1 MFCAYAAL
9 IAVVV
14 VVVIALLLAFTRST
28 NRDLERFHQQEVLAG
43 DMQELFSTFD
53 ALDTLASQVA
63 SNTELLNFFIP
74 LQDSD
79 APDNYFRSNLMD
91 SIRASSLLA
100 TINSTDRR
108 ALRISV
114 FNTHGD
120 YISAGTLYET
130 DAAIKSALADA
141 QTLAALEERFA
152 DGEGAIV
159 SGLHADRW
167 SDNDS
172 VRLFSLIRPLST
184 SYSAKRYGFI
194 SVQQSA
200 DALYSLSLW
209 TRGDGAS
216 YVLLNDAGE
225 DVSPPGGVALPEAV
239 LSALPGRGETA
250 EYTLDVDGGGM
261 IAFAE
266 RDSFSGWTLVR
277 LLPASLL
284 DAPYRQVYLQIVLVG
299 SLLLAI
305 LLVVVYLLAD
315 RISRPLR
322 EFSAGIERINLNNL
336 ASDIPLLSSSYTEEL
351 QALDRTF
358 RAMLLKLN
366 QSIGFEMKA
375 YMAAL
380 QSQMNPHFLYN
391 MLSAIAESADE
402 DDSPRT
408 VRMCEKLS
416 SMLRYMADYTS
427 EQVSLEEDIANMRD
441 YLDLMKVRYEE
452 HFSYEIEACEDLRD
466 LRVPRMTLQPLV
478 ENCFQ
483 HGFKNKRP
491 PWRIGVRFACEN
503 GAWSI
508 EVRDNGCGV
517 SAGEIEGIYQKIDGY
532 QRDLAA
538 TYSELRLGGMGLVNT
553 ILRLRLAR
561 REPIRFDIRSSQ
573 EGGTT
578 VVIGGS
584 L

>member
-250 EYTLDVDGGGM
+250 EYALDVDGGM

-416 SMLRYMADYTS
+416 SMLRYMADYSS
-427 EQVSLEEDIANMRD
+427 EQVSLREDIANMRN

-452 HFSYEIEACEDLRD
+452 LFDYDILACEGLDG

-483 HGFKNKRP
+483 HGFRNKRP
-491 PWRIGVRFACEN
+491 PWHIEVRFACE
-503 GAWSI
+503 GGKWRI

-517 SAGEIEGIYQKIDGY
+517 SDEEIQKIHEKIDGY

-538 TYSELRLGGMGLVNT
+538 KYSELRLGGMGLVNT
-553 ILRLRLAR
+553 VLRLRLAC
-561 REPIRFDIRSSQ
+561 REPIWFDIRPSE
-573 EGGTT
+573 EGGTL

>member
-1 MFCAYAAL
+1 M
-9 IAVVV
+9 VVV
-14 VVVIALLLAFTRST
+14 AVIALLLFFTRST

-43 DMQELFSTFD
+43 DMQELSSAFD
-53 ALDTLASQVA
+53 ALDTLSTQVA

-74 LQDSD
+74 LLDDGSQ
-79 APDNYFRSNLMD
+79 DNYFHTHLMD
-91 SIRASSLLA
+91 SIRASSLLT

-114 FNTHGD
+114 FNAQGD

-130 DAAIKSALADA
+130 EEDIERTLADA
-141 QTLAALEERFA
+141 DSFAALERRFA
-152 DGEGAIV
+152 DGERVIV
-159 SGLHADRW
+159 SGLHDDPW
-167 SDNDS
+167 SDNRS
-172 VRLFSLIRPLST
+172 VRLLSLIRPLST
-184 SYSAKRYGFI
+184 AYSARNYGFI

-209 TRGDGAS
+209 ERGDGAS
-216 YVLLNDAGE
+216 YVLLNAEGE
-225 DVSPPGGVALPEAV
+225 DVSPAGGVTLPDSILSNLPAPGEA
-239 LSALPGRGETA
+239 A
-250 EYTLDVDGGGM
+250 EYALDLDGGTTV
-261 IAFAE
+261 FAL
-266 RDSFSGWTLVR
+266 RDAFSGWTLVR
-277 LLPASLL
+277 MLPTGLL
-284 DAPYRQVYLQIVLVG
+284 DAPYRQVYLQIVLV
-299 SLLLAI
+299 SVLLLAI
-305 LLVVVYLLAD
+305 LLIVVYLLAD

-322 EFSAGIERINLNNL
+322 EFSAGIERISLDNL

-351 QALDRTF
+351 QALDRAF

-402 DDSPRT
+402 DGSPRT

-427 EQVSLEEDIANMRD
+427 EQVSLQEDIANMRD

-452 HFSYEIEACEDLRD
+452 HFSYVIETCDALRGQH
-466 LRVPRMTLQPLV
+466 VPRMTLQPLV

-491 PWRIGVRFACEN
+491 PWRIHVRFACEN
-503 GAWSI
+503 GLWSI
-508 EVRDNGCGV
+508 EVRDNGCGI
-517 SAGEIEGIYQKIDGY
+517 SAGEIENIHRKIDGY
-532 QRDLAA
+532 QKNLAA

-561 REPIRFDIRSSQ
+561 REAIQFDIRSS
-573 EGGTT
+573 EDGGTT

>member
-1 MFCAYAAL
+1 M
-9 IAVVV
+9 
-14 VVVIALLLAFTRST
+14 IALLLFFTRST

-43 DMQELFSTFD
+43 DMQELSSAFD
-53 ALDTLASQVA
+53 ALDTLSTQVA

-74 LQDSD
+74 LLDDGSQ
-79 APDNYFRSNLMD
+79 DNYFHTHLMD
-91 SIRASSLLA
+91 SIRASSLLT

-114 FNTHGD
+114 FNAQGD

-130 DAAIKSALADA
+130 EEDIERTLADA
-141 QTLAALEERFA
+141 DSFATLERRFA
-152 DGEGAIV
+152 DGERVIV
-159 SGLHADRW
+159 SGLHDDPW
-167 SDNDS
+167 SDNRS

-184 SYSAKRYGFI
+184 AYSARNYGFI

-209 TRGDGAS
+209 ERGDGAS
-216 YVLLNDAGE
+216 YVLLNAEGE
-225 DVSPPGGVALPEAV
+225 DVSPAGGVALPDSV
-239 LSALPGRGETA
+239 LSHLPAPGETA
-250 EYTLDVDGGGM
+250 EYALDLDGGTTV
-261 IAFAE
+261 FAL
-266 RDSFSGWTLVR
+266 RDAFSGWTLVR
-277 LLPASLL
+277 LLPTGLL
-284 DAPYRQVYLQIVLVG
+284 DAPYRQVYWQIILVG
-299 SLLLAI
+299 ALLLAI

-322 EFSAGIERINLNNL
+322 EFSAGIERISLDNL

-351 QALDRTF
+351 QALDRAF

-402 DDSPRT
+402 DGSPRT

-427 EQVSLEEDIANMRD
+427 EQVSLQEDIANMRD

-452 HFSYEIEACEDLRD
+452 HFSYVIETCDALRGQH
-466 LRVPRMTLQPLV
+466 VPRMTLQPLV

-491 PWRIGVRFACEN
+491 PWCIHVRFACEN
-503 GAWSI
+503 GLWSI
-508 EVRDNGCGV
+508 EVRDNGCGI
-517 SAGEIEGIYQKIDGY
+517 SAVEIENIHRKIDGY
-532 QRDLAA
+532 QKNLAA

-561 REPIRFDIRSSQ
+561 REAIQFDIRSS
-573 EGGTT
+573 EDGGTT

>member
-1 MFCAYAAL
+1 M
-9 IAVVV
+9 
-14 VVVIALLLAFTRST
+14 IALLLFFTRST

-43 DMQELFSTFD
+43 DMQELSSAFD
-53 ALDTLASQVA
+53 ALDTLSTQVA

-74 LQDSD
+74 LLDDGSQ
-79 APDNYFRSNLMD
+79 DNYFHTHLMD
-91 SIRASSLLA
+91 SIRASSLLT

-114 FNTHGD
+114 FNAQGD

-130 DAAIKSALADA
+130 EEDIDRTLADA
-141 QTLAALEERFA
+141 DSFAALERRFA
-152 DGEGAIV
+152 DGERVIV
-159 SGLHADRW
+159 SGLHDDLW
-167 SDNDS
+167 SDNRS

-184 SYSAKRYGFI
+184 AYSARNYGFI

-209 TRGDGAS
+209 ERGDGAS
-216 YVLLNDAGE
+216 YVLLNAEGE
-225 DVSPPGGVALPEAV
+225 DVSPAGGVALPDSI
-239 LSALPGRGETA
+239 LSHLPAPGETA
-250 EYTLDVDGGGM
+250 EYALDLDGGTTV
-261 IAFAE
+261 FAL
-266 RDSFSGWTLVR
+266 RDAFSGWTLVR
-277 LLPASLL
+277 LLPTSLL
-284 DAPYRQVYLQIVLVG
+284 DAPYRQVYLQIVLV
-299 SLLLAI
+299 SVLLLAI
-305 LLVVVYLLAD
+305 LLIVVYLLAD

-322 EFSAGIERINLNNL
+322 EFSAGIERISLDNL

-351 QALDRTF
+351 QALDRAF

-402 DDSPRT
+402 DGSPRT

-427 EQVSLEEDIANMRD
+427 EQVSLQEDIANMRD

-452 HFSYEIEACEDLRD
+452 HFSYVIETCDALRGQH
-466 LRVPRMTLQPLV
+466 VPRMTLQPLV

-491 PWRIGVRFACEN
+491 PWRIHVRFACEN
-503 GAWSI
+503 GLWSI
-508 EVRDNGCGV
+508 EVRDNGCGI
-517 SAGEIEGIYQKIDGY
+517 SAGEIENIHRKIDGY
-532 QRDLAA
+532 QKNLAA

-561 REPIRFDIRSSQ
+561 REAIQFDIRSS
-573 EGGTT
+573 EDGGTT

>member
-1 MFCAYAAL
+1 M
-9 IAVVV
+9 VVV
-14 VVVIALLLAFTRST
+14 AVIALLLFFTRST

-43 DMQELFSTFD
+43 DMQELSSAFD
-53 ALDTLASQVA
+53 ALDTLSTQVA

-74 LQDSD
+74 LLDDGSQ
-79 APDNYFRSNLMD
+79 DNYFHTHLMD
-91 SIRASSLLA
+91 SIRASSLLT

-114 FNTHGD
+114 FNAQGD

-130 DAAIKSALADA
+130 EEDIERTLADA
-141 QTLAALEERFA
+141 DSFAALERRFA
-152 DGEGAIV
+152 DGERVIV
-159 SGLHADRW
+159 SGLHDDPW
-167 SDNDS
+167 SDNRS
-172 VRLFSLIRPLST
+172 VRLLSLIRPLST
-184 SYSAKRYGFI
+184 AYSARNYGFI

-209 TRGDGAS
+209 ERGDGAS
-216 YVLLNDAGE
+216 YVLLNAEGE
-225 DVSPPGGVALPEAV
+225 DVSPAGGVALPDSI
-239 LSALPGRGETA
+239 LSHLPAPGETA
-250 EYTLDVDGGGM
+250 EYALDLDGGTTV
-261 IAFAE
+261 FAL
-266 RDSFSGWTLVR
+266 RDAFSGWTLVR
-277 LLPASLL
+277 MLPTGLL
-284 DAPYRQVYLQIVLVG
+284 DAPYRQVYLQIVLV
-299 SLLLAI
+299 SVLLLAI
-305 LLVVVYLLAD
+305 LLIVVYLLAD
-315 RISRPLR
+315 KISRPLR
-322 EFSAGIERINLNNL
+322 EFSAGIERISLDNL

-351 QALDRTF
+351 QALDRAF

-402 DDSPRT
+402 DGSPRT

-427 EQVSLEEDIANMRD
+427 EQVSLQEDIANMRD

-452 HFSYEIEACEDLRD
+452 HFSYVIETCDALRGQH
-466 LRVPRMTLQPLV
+466 VPRMTLQPLV

-491 PWRIGVRFACEN
+491 PWCIHVRFACEN
-503 GAWSI
+503 GLWSI
-508 EVRDNGCGV
+508 EVRDNGCGI
-517 SAGEIEGIYQKIDGY
+517 SAGEIENIHRKIDGY
-532 QRDLAA
+532 QKNLAA

-561 REPIRFDIRSSQ
+561 REAIQFDIRSS
-573 EGGTT
+573 EDGGTT

>member
-1 MFCAYAAL
+1 M
-9 IAVVV
+9 VVV
-14 VVVIALLLAFTRST
+14 AVIALLLFFTRST

-43 DMQELFSTFD
+43 DMQELSSAFD
-53 ALDTLASQVA
+53 ALDTLSTQVA

-74 LQDSD
+74 LLDDGSQ
-79 APDNYFRSNLMD
+79 DNYFHTHLMD
-91 SIRASSLLA
+91 SIRASSLLT

-114 FNTHGD
+114 FNAQGD

-130 DAAIKSALADA
+130 EEDIERTLADA
-141 QTLAALEERFA
+141 DSFATLERRFA
-152 DGEGAIV
+152 DGERVIV
-159 SGLHADRW
+159 SGLHDDPW
-167 SDNDS
+167 SDNRS
-172 VRLFSLIRPLST
+172 VRLLSLIRPLST
-184 SYSAKRYGFI
+184 AYSARNYGFI

-209 TRGDGAS
+209 ERGDGAS
-216 YVLLNDAGE
+216 YVLLNAEGE
-225 DVSPPGGVALPEAV
+225 DVSPAGGVALPDSI
-239 LSALPGRGETA
+239 LSHLPAPGETA
-250 EYTLDVDGGGM
+250 EYALDLDGGTTV
-261 IAFAE
+261 FAL
-266 RDSFSGWTLVR
+266 RDAFSGWTLVR
-277 LLPASLL
+277 MLPTGLL
-284 DAPYRQVYLQIVLVG
+284 DAPYRQVYLQIVLV
-299 SLLLAI
+299 SVLLLAI
-305 LLVVVYLLAD
+305 LLIVVYLLAD

-322 EFSAGIERINLNNL
+322 EFSAGIERISLDNLV
-336 ASDIPLLSSSYTEEL
+336 SDIPLLSSSYTEEL
-351 QALDRTF
+351 QALDRAF

-402 DDSPRT
+402 DGSPRT

-427 EQVSLEEDIANMRD
+427 EQVSLQEDIANMRD

-452 HFSYEIEACEDLRD
+452 HFSYVIETCEALRD
-466 LRVPRMTLQPLV
+466 QHVPRMTLQPLV

-491 PWRIGVRFACEN
+491 PWCIHVRFACEN
-503 GAWSI
+503 GLWSI
-508 EVRDNGCGV
+508 EVRDNGCGI
-517 SAGEIEGIYQKIDGY
+517 SAGEIENIHRKIDGY
-532 QRDLAA
+532 QKNLAA

-561 REPIRFDIRSSQ
+561 REAIQFDIRSS
-573 EGGTT
+573 EDGGTT

>member
-1 MFCAYAAL
+1 M
-9 IAVVV
+9 VVV
-14 VVVIALLLAFTRST
+14 AVITLLLFFTRST

-43 DMQELFSTFD
+43 DMQELSSAFD
-53 ALDTLASQVA
+53 ALDTLSTQVA

-74 LQDSD
+74 LLDDGSQ
-79 APDNYFRSNLMD
+79 DNYFHTHLMD
-91 SIRASSLLA
+91 SIRASSLLT

-114 FNTHGD
+114 FNAQGD

-130 DAAIKSALADA
+130 EEDIERTLADA
-141 QTLAALEERFA
+141 DSFATLERRFA
-152 DGEGAIV
+152 DGERVIV
-159 SGLHADRW
+159 SGLHDDPW
-167 SDNDS
+167 SDNRS

-184 SYSAKRYGFI
+184 AYSARNYGFI

-209 TRGDGAS
+209 ERGDGAS
-216 YVLLNDAGE
+216 YVLLNAEGE
-225 DVSPPGGVALPEAV
+225 DVSPAGGVALPDSI
-239 LSALPGRGETA
+239 LSHLPAPGETA
-250 EYTLDVDGGGM
+250 EYALDLDGGTTV
-261 IAFAE
+261 FAL
-266 RDSFSGWTLVR
+266 RDAFSGWTLVR
-277 LLPASLL
+277 MLPTGLL
-284 DAPYRQVYLQIVLVG
+284 DAPYRQVYLQIVLV
-299 SLLLAI
+299 SVLLLAI
-305 LLVVVYLLAD
+305 LLIVVYLLAD

-322 EFSAGIERINLNNL
+322 EFSAGIERISLDNL

-351 QALDRTF
+351 QALDRAF

-402 DDSPRT
+402 DGSPRT

-427 EQVSLEEDIANMRD
+427 EQVSLQEDIANMRD

-452 HFSYEIEACEDLRD
+452 HFSYVIETCEALRD
-466 LRVPRMTLQPLV
+466 QHVPRMTLQPLV

-491 PWRIGVRFACEN
+491 PWCIHVRFACEN
-503 GAWSI
+503 GLWSI
-508 EVRDNGCGV
+508 EVRDNGCGI
-517 SAGEIEGIYQKIDGY
+517 SAGEIENIHRKIDGY
-532 QRDLAA
+532 QKNLAA

-561 REPIRFDIRSSQ
+561 REAIQFDIRSS
-573 EGGTT
+573 EDGGTT

>member
-1 MFCAYAAL
+1 M
-9 IAVVV
+9 VVV
-14 VVVIALLLAFTRST
+14 AVIALLLFFTRST

-43 DMQELFSTFD
+43 DMQELSSAFD
-53 ALDTLASQVA
+53 ALDTLSTQVA

-74 LQDSD
+74 LLDDGSQ
-79 APDNYFRSNLMD
+79 DNYFHTHLMD
-91 SIRASSLLA
+91 SIRASSLLT

-114 FNTHGD
+114 FNAQGD

-130 DAAIKSALADA
+130 EEDIERTLADA
-141 QTLAALEERFA
+141 DSFAALERRFA
-152 DGEGAIV
+152 DGEHVIV
-159 SGLHADRW
+159 SGLHDDPW
-167 SDNDS
+167 SDNRS

-184 SYSAKRYGFI
+184 AYSARNYGFI

-200 DALYSLSLW
+200 ETLYSLSLW
-209 TRGDGAS
+209 ERGDGAS
-216 YVLLNDAGE
+216 YVLLNAEGE
-225 DVSPPGGVALPEAV
+225 DVSPAGGVALPDSI
-239 LSALPGRGETA
+239 LSHLPAPGETA
-250 EYTLDVDGGGM
+250 EYALDLDGGTTV
-261 IAFAE
+261 FAL
-266 RDSFSGWTLVR
+266 RDAFSGWTLVR
-277 LLPASLL
+277 LLPTSLL
-284 DAPYRQVYLQIVLVG
+284 DAPYRQVYLQIVLV
-299 SLLLAI
+299 SVLLLAI

-322 EFSAGIERINLNNL
+322 EFSAGIERISLDNLV
-336 ASDIPLLSSSYTEEL
+336 SDIPLLSSSYTEEL
-351 QALDRTF
+351 QALDRAF

-402 DDSPRT
+402 DGSPRT

-416 SMLRYMADYTS
+416 SMLRYMADYTR
-427 EQVSLEEDIANMRD
+427 EQVSLQEDIANMRD

-452 HFSYEIEACEDLRD
+452 HFSYVIETCEALRGQH
-466 LRVPRMTLQPLV
+466 VPRMTLQPLV

-491 PWRIGVRFACEN
+491 PWRIHVRFACEN
-503 GAWSI
+503 GLWSI
-508 EVRDNGCGV
+508 EVRDNGCGI
-517 SAGEIEGIYQKIDGY
+517 SAGEIENIHRKIDGY
-532 QRDLAA
+532 QKNLAA

-561 REPIRFDIRSSQ
+561 REAIQFDIRSS
-573 EGGTT
+573 EDGGTT

>member
-1 MFCAYAAL
+1 M
-9 IAVVV
+9 VVV
-14 VVVIALLLAFTRST
+14 VAVIALLLFFTRST

-43 DMQELFSTFD
+43 DMQELSSAFD
-53 ALDTLASQVA
+53 ALDTLSTQVA

-74 LQDSD
+74 LLDDGSQ
-79 APDNYFRSNLMD
+79 DNYFHTHLMD
-91 SIRASSLLA
+91 SIRASSLLT

-114 FNTHGD
+114 FNTQGD

-130 DAAIKSALADA
+130 EEDIERTLADA
-141 QTLAALEERFA
+141 DSFAALERRFA
-152 DGEGAIV
+152 DGERVIV
-159 SGLHADRW
+159 SGLHDDPW
-167 SDNDS
+167 SDNRS

-184 SYSAKRYGFI
+184 AYSARNYGFI

-200 DALYSLSLW
+200 ETLYSLSLW
-209 TRGDGAS
+209 ERGDGAS
-216 YVLLNDAGE
+216 YVLLNAEGE
-225 DVSPPGGVALPEAV
+225 DVSPAGGVALPDSV
-239 LSALPGRGETA
+239 LSHLPAPGETA
-250 EYTLDVDGGGM
+250 EYALDLDGGTTV
-261 IAFAE
+261 FAL
-266 RDSFSGWTLVR
+266 RDAFSGWTLVR
-277 LLPASLL
+277 LLPTGLL
-284 DAPYRQVYLQIVLVG
+284 DAPYRQVYWQIILVG
-299 SLLLAI
+299 ALLLAI

-322 EFSAGIERINLNNL
+322 EFSAGIERISLDNL

-351 QALDRTF
+351 QALDRAF

-402 DDSPRT
+402 DGSPRT

-427 EQVSLEEDIANMRD
+427 EQVSLQEDIANMRD

-452 HFSYEIEACEDLRD
+452 HFSYVIETCDALRGQH
-466 LRVPRMTLQPLV
+466 VPRMTLQPLV

-491 PWRIGVRFACEN
+491 PWCIHVRFACEN
-503 GAWSI
+503 GLWSI
-508 EVRDNGCGV
+508 EVRDNGCGI
-517 SAGEIEGIYQKIDGY
+517 SAGEIENIHRKIDGY
-532 QRDLAA
+532 QKNLAA

-561 REPIRFDIRSSQ
+561 REAIQFDIRSS
-573 EGGTT
+573 EDGGTT

>member
-1 MFCAYAAL
+1 M
-9 IAVVV
+9 
-14 VVVIALLLAFTRST
+14 IALLLFFTRST

-43 DMQELFSTFD
+43 DMQELSSAFD
-53 ALDTLASQVA
+53 ALDTLSTQVA

-74 LQDSD
+74 LLDDGSQ
-79 APDNYFRSNLMD
+79 DNYFHTHLMD
-91 SIRASSLLA
+91 SIRASSLLT

-114 FNTHGD
+114 FNAQGD

-130 DAAIKSALADA
+130 EEDIERTLADA
-141 QTLAALEERFA
+141 DSFAALERRFA
-152 DGEGAIV
+152 DGERVIV
-159 SGLHADRW
+159 SGLHDDPW
-167 SDNDS
+167 SDNRS
-172 VRLFSLIRPLST
+172 VRLLSLIRPLST
-184 SYSAKRYGFI
+184 AYSARNYGFI

-209 TRGDGAS
+209 ERGDGAS
-216 YVLLNDAGE
+216 YVLLNAEGE
-225 DVSPPGGVALPEAV
+225 DVSPAGGVALPDSILSNLPAPGEA
-239 LSALPGRGETA
+239 A
-250 EYTLDVDGGGM
+250 EYALDLDGGTTV
-261 IAFAE
+261 FAL
-266 RDSFSGWTLVR
+266 RDAFSGWTLVR
-277 LLPASLL
+277 MLPTGLL
-284 DAPYRQVYLQIVLVG
+284 DAPYRQVYLQIVLV
-299 SLLLAI
+299 SVLLLAI
-305 LLVVVYLLAD
+305 LLIVVYLLAD
-315 RISRPLR
+315 KISRPLR
-322 EFSAGIERINLNNL
+322 EFSAGIERISLDNL

-351 QALDRTF
+351 QALDRAF

-402 DDSPRT
+402 DGSPRT

-427 EQVSLEEDIANMRD
+427 EQVSLQEDIANMRD

-452 HFSYEIEACEDLRD
+452 HFRYVIETCDALRGQH
-466 LRVPRMTLQPLV
+466 VPRMTLQPLV

-491 PWRIGVRFACEN
+491 PWRIHVRFACEN
-503 GAWSI
+503 GLWSI
-508 EVRDNGCGV
+508 EVRDNGCGI
-517 SAGEIEGIYQKIDGY
+517 SAGEIENIHRKIDGY
-532 QRDLAA
+532 QKNLAA

-561 REPIRFDIRSSQ
+561 REAIQFDIRSS
-573 EGGTT
+573 EDGGTT

>member
-1 MFCAYAAL
+1 MVVV
-9 IAVVV
+9 AVV
-14 VVVIALLLAFTRST
+14 ALLLIFTRSA

-43 DMQELFSTFD
+43 DMQELSSAFD
-53 ALDTLASQVA
+53 ALDTLSTQVA

-74 LQDSD
+74 LLDDGSQ
-79 APDNYFRSNLMD
+79 DNYFHTHLMD
-91 SIRASSLLA
+91 SIRASSLLT

-114 FNTHGD
+114 FNAQGD

-130 DAAIKSALADA
+130 EEDIERTLADA
-141 QTLAALEERFA
+141 DSFAALERRFA
-152 DGEGAIV
+152 DGERVIV
-159 SGLHADRW
+159 SGLHDDPW
-167 SDNDS
+167 SDNRS
-172 VRLFSLIRPLST
+172 VRLLSLIRPLST
-184 SYSAKRYGFI
+184 AYSARNYGFI

-209 TRGDGAS
+209 ERGDGAS
-216 YVLLNDAGE
+216 YVLLNAEGE
-225 DVSPPGGVALPEAV
+225 DVSPAGGVALPDSILSNLPAPGEA
-239 LSALPGRGETA
+239 A
-250 EYTLDVDGGGM
+250 EYALDLDGGTTV
-261 IAFAE
+261 FAL
-266 RDSFSGWTLVR
+266 RDAFSGWTLVR
-277 LLPASLL
+277 MLPTGLL
-284 DAPYRQVYLQIVLVG
+284 DAPYRQVYLQIVLV
-299 SLLLAI
+299 SVLLLAI
-305 LLVVVYLLAD
+305 LLIVVYLLAD

-322 EFSAGIERINLNNL
+322 EFSAGIERISLDNL

-351 QALDRTF
+351 QALDRAF

-402 DDSPRT
+402 DGSPRT

-427 EQVSLEEDIANMRD
+427 EQVSLQEDIANMRD

-452 HFSYEIEACEDLRD
+452 HFSYVIETCDALRGQH
-466 LRVPRMTLQPLV
+466 VPRMTLQPLV

-491 PWRIGVRFACEN
+491 PWRIHVRFACEN
-503 GAWSI
+503 GLWSI
-508 EVRDNGCGV
+508 EVRDNGCGI
-517 SAGEIEGIYQKIDGY
+517 SAGEIENIHRKIDGY
-532 QRDLAA
+532 QKNLAA

-561 REPIRFDIRSSQ
+561 REAIQFDIRSS
-573 EGGTT
+573 EDGGTT

>member
-1 MFCAYAAL
+1 M
-9 IAVVV
+9 VVV
-14 VVVIALLLAFTRST
+14 AVIALLLFFTRST

-43 DMQELFSTFD
+43 DMQELSSAFD
-53 ALDTLASQVA
+53 ALDTLSTQVA

-74 LQDSD
+74 LLDDGSQ
-79 APDNYFRSNLMD
+79 DNYFHTHLMD
-91 SIRASSLLA
+91 SIRASSLLT

-114 FNTHGD
+114 FNAQGD

-130 DAAIKSALADA
+130 EEDIDRTLADA
-141 QTLAALEERFA
+141 DSFAALERRFA
-152 DGEGAIV
+152 DGERVIV
-159 SGLHADRW
+159 SGLHDDPW
-167 SDNDS
+167 SDNRS

-184 SYSAKRYGFI
+184 AYSARNYGFI

-209 TRGDGAS
+209 ERGDGAS
-216 YVLLNDAGE
+216 YVLLNAEGE
-225 DVSPPGGVALPEAV
+225 DVSPAGGVALPDSI
-239 LSALPGRGETA
+239 LSHLPAPGETA
-250 EYTLDVDGGGM
+250 EYALDLDGGTTV
-261 IAFAE
+261 FAL
-266 RDSFSGWTLVR
+266 RDAFSGWTLVR
-277 LLPASLL
+277 LLPTGLL
-284 DAPYRQVYLQIVLVG
+284 DAPYRQVYLQIVLV
-299 SLLLAI
+299 SVLLLAI

-322 EFSAGIERINLNNL
+322 EFSAGIERISLDNLV
-336 ASDIPLLSSSYTEEL
+336 SDIPLLSSSYTEEL
-351 QALDRTF
+351 QALDRAF

-402 DDSPRT
+402 DGSPRT

-427 EQVSLEEDIANMRD
+427 EQVSLQEDIANMRD

-452 HFSYEIEACEDLRD
+452 HFSYVIETCDALRGQH
-466 LRVPRMTLQPLV
+466 VPRMTLQPLV

-491 PWRIGVRFACEN
+491 PWRIHVRFACEN
-503 GAWSI
+503 GLWSI
-508 EVRDNGCGV
+508 EVRDNGCGI
-517 SAGEIEGIYQKIDGY
+517 SAGEIENIHRKIDGY
-532 QRDLAA
+532 QKNLAA

-561 REPIRFDIRSSQ
+561 REAIQFDIRSS
-573 EGGTT
+573 EDGGTT

>member
-1 MFCAYAAL
+1 MVVV
-9 IAVVV
+9 AVV
-14 VVVIALLLAFTRST
+14 ALLLIFTRSA
-28 NRDLERFHQQEVLAG
+28 NRDLERFHQQEVLAS
-43 DMQELFSTFD
+43 DMQELLSVFD
-53 ALDTLASQVA
+53 GMDTLASQVA

-74 LQDSD
+74 LQDD
-79 APDNYFRSNLMD
+79 ETPENYFRAHLMD
-91 SIRASSLLA
+91 SIRAGSLLA

-114 FNTHGD
+114 FNEHGD
-120 YISAGTLYET
+120 YISAGSLYET
-130 DAAIKSALADA
+130 DEVIAATLGDSGAFA
-141 QTLAALEERFA
+141 QMERQL
-152 DGEGAIV
+152 GAGGGVVV
-159 SGLHADRW
+159 SGPHADYW
-167 SDNDS
+167 SDNES
-172 VRLFSLIRPLST
+172 VRLFSLVRPLST
-184 SYSAKRYGFI
+184 SYSSKVYGYI
-194 SVQQSA
+194 SVQQSV
-200 DALYSLSLW
+200 DVLHSLSLW
-209 TRGDGAS
+209 DRGDGAS
-216 YVLLNDAGE
+216 YVLLDASGE
-225 DVSPPGGVALPEAV
+225 DASPAGGPALPEAV
-239 LSALPGRGETA
+239 LADLPAPGESA
-250 EYTLDVDGGGM
+250 EYALDMDGGM
-261 IAFAE
+261 SVFAM
-266 RDSFSGWTLVR
+266 RDPFSGWTLVR

-284 DAPYRQVYLQIVLVG
+284 DAPYQQVYLLILLVG
-299 SLLLAI
+299 LVLLAI

-322 EFSAGIERINLNNL
+322 EFSAGIERISLDNL

-358 RAMLLKLN
+358 HAMLLKLN

-402 DDSPRT
+402 DGSPRT

-416 SMLRYMADYTS
+416 SMLRYMADYSS
-427 EQVSLEEDIANMRD
+427 EQVSLREDIANMRN

-452 HFSYEIEACEDLRD
+452 LFDYDILACEGLDG

-483 HGFKNKRP
+483 HGFRNKRP
-491 PWRIGVRFACEN
+491 PWHIEVRFACE
-503 GAWSI
+503 GGKWSI

-517 SAGEIEGIYQKIDGY
+517 SDEEIQKIHEKIDGY

-538 TYSELRLGGMGLVNT
+538 KYSELRLGGMGLVNT
-553 ILRLRLAR
+553 VLRLRLAC
-561 REPIRFDIRSSQ
+561 REPIWFDIRPSE
-573 EGGTT
+573 EGGTL

>member
-14 VVVIALLLAFTRST
+14 VAVIALLLFFTRST

-43 DMQELFSTFD
+43 DMQELSSAFD
-53 ALDTLASQVA
+53 ALDTLSTQVA

-74 LQDSD
+74 LLDDGSQ
-79 APDNYFRSNLMD
+79 DNYFHTHLMD
-91 SIRASSLLA
+91 SIRASSLLT

-114 FNTHGD
+114 FNAQGD

-130 DAAIKSALADA
+130 EEDIERTLADA
-141 QTLAALEERFA
+141 DSFAALERRFA
-152 DGEGAIV
+152 DGERVIV
-159 SGLHADRW
+159 SGLHDDPW
-167 SDNDS
+167 SDNRS
-172 VRLFSLIRPLST
+172 VRLLSLIRPLST
-184 SYSAKRYGFI
+184 AYSARNYGFI

-209 TRGDGAS
+209 ERGDGAS
-216 YVLLNDAGE
+216 YVLLNAEGE
-225 DVSPPGGVALPEAV
+225 DVSPAGGVTLPDSI
-239 LSALPGRGETA
+239 LSHLPAPGETA
-250 EYTLDVDGGGM
+250 EYALDLDGGTTV
-261 IAFAE
+261 FAL
-266 RDSFSGWTLVR
+266 RDAFSGWTLVR
-277 LLPASLL
+277 MLPTGLL
-284 DAPYRQVYLQIVLVG
+284 DAPYRQVYLQIVLV
-299 SLLLAI
+299 SVLLLAI
-305 LLVVVYLLAD
+305 LLIVVYLLAD
-315 RISRPLR
+315 KISRPLR
-322 EFSAGIERINLNNL
+322 EFSAGIERISLDNL

-351 QALDRTF
+351 QALDRAF

-402 DDSPRT
+402 DGSPRT

-427 EQVSLEEDIANMRD
+427 EQVSLQEDIANMRD

-452 HFSYEIEACEDLRD
+452 HFSYVIETCDALRGQH
-466 LRVPRMTLQPLV
+466 VPRMTLQPLV

-491 PWRIGVRFACEN
+491 PWRIHVRFACEN
-503 GAWSI
+503 GLWSI
-508 EVRDNGCGV
+508 EVRDNGCGI
-517 SAGEIEGIYQKIDGY
+517 SAGEIENIHRKIDGY
-532 QRDLAA
+532 QKNLAA

-561 REPIRFDIRSSQ
+561 REAIQFDIRSS
-573 EGGTT
+573 EDGGTT

>member
-1 MFCAYAAL
+1 M
-9 IAVVV
+9 
-14 VVVIALLLAFTRST
+14 IALLLFFTRST

-43 DMQELFSTFD
+43 DMQELSSAFD
-53 ALDTLASQVA
+53 ALDTLSTQVA

-74 LQDSD
+74 LLDDGSQ
-79 APDNYFRSNLMD
+79 DNYFHTHLMD
-91 SIRASSLLA
+91 SIRASSLLT

-114 FNTHGD
+114 FNAQGD

-130 DAAIKSALADA
+130 EEDIERTLADA
-141 QTLAALEERFA
+141 DSFAALERRFA
-152 DGEGAIV
+152 DGERVIV
-159 SGLHADRW
+159 SGLHDDPW
-167 SDNDS
+167 SDNRS
-172 VRLFSLIRPLST
+172 VRLLSLIRPLST
-184 SYSAKRYGFI
+184 AYSARNYGFI

-209 TRGDGAS
+209 ERGDGAS
-216 YVLLNDAGE
+216 YVLLNAEGE
-225 DVSPPGGVALPEAV
+225 DVSPAGGVALPDSILSNLPAPGEA
-239 LSALPGRGETA
+239 A
-250 EYTLDVDGGGM
+250 EYALDLDGGTTV
-261 IAFAE
+261 FAL
-266 RDSFSGWTLVR
+266 RDAFSGWTLVR
-277 LLPASLL
+277 MLPTGLL
-284 DAPYRQVYLQIVLVG
+284 DAPYRQVYLQIVLV
-299 SLLLAI
+299 SVLLLAI
-305 LLVVVYLLAD
+305 LLIVVYLLAD

-322 EFSAGIERINLNNL
+322 EFSAGIERISLDNL

-351 QALDRTF
+351 QALDRAF

-402 DDSPRT
+402 DGSPRT

-427 EQVSLEEDIANMRD
+427 EQVSLQEDIANMRD

-452 HFSYEIEACEDLRD
+452 HFSYVIETCDALRGQH
-466 LRVPRMTLQPLV
+466 VPRMTLQPLV

-491 PWRIGVRFACEN
+491 PWRIHVRFACEN
-503 GAWSI
+503 GLWSI
-508 EVRDNGCGV
+508 EVRDNGCGI
-517 SAGEIEGIYQKIDGY
+517 SAGEIENIHRKIDGY
-532 QRDLAA
+532 QKNLAA

-561 REPIRFDIRSSQ
+561 REAIQFDIRSS
-573 EGGTT
+573 EDGGTT

>member
-1 MFCAYAAL
+1 M
-9 IAVVV
+9 
-14 VVVIALLLAFTRST
+14 IALLLFFTRST

-43 DMQELFSTFD
+43 DMQELSSAFD
-53 ALDTLASQVA
+53 ALDTLSTQVA

-74 LQDSD
+74 LLDDGSQ
-79 APDNYFRSNLMD
+79 DNYFHTHLMD
-91 SIRASSLLA
+91 SIRASSLLT

-114 FNTHGD
+114 FNAQGD

-130 DAAIKSALADA
+130 EEDIERTLADA
-141 QTLAALEERFA
+141 DSFAALERRFA
-152 DGEGAIV
+152 DGERVIV
-159 SGLHADRW
+159 SGLHDDPW
-167 SDNDS
+167 SDNRS
-172 VRLFSLIRPLST
+172 VRLLSLIRPLST
-184 SYSAKRYGFI
+184 AYSARNYGFI

-209 TRGDGAS
+209 ERGDGAS
-216 YVLLNDAGE
+216 YVLLNAEGE
-225 DVSPPGGVALPEAV
+225 DVSPAGGVALPDSILSHLPVPGEA
-239 LSALPGRGETA
+239 A
-250 EYTLDVDGGGM
+250 EYALDLDGGTTV
-261 IAFAE
+261 FAL
-266 RDSFSGWTLVR
+266 RDAFSGWTLVR
-277 LLPASLL
+277 LLPTGLL
-284 DAPYRQVYLQIVLVG
+284 DAPYRQVYLQIVLV
-299 SLLLAI
+299 SVLLLAI
-305 LLVVVYLLAD
+305 LLIVVYLLAD
-315 RISRPLR
+315 KISRPLR
-322 EFSAGIERINLNNL
+322 EFSAGIERISLDNL

-351 QALDRTF
+351 QALDRAF

-402 DDSPRT
+402 DGSPRT

-427 EQVSLEEDIANMRD
+427 EQVSLQEDIANMRD

-452 HFSYEIEACEDLRD
+452 HFSYVIETCDALRGQH
-466 LRVPRMTLQPLV
+466 VPRMTLQPLV

-491 PWRIGVRFACEN
+491 PWRIHVRFACEN
-503 GAWSI
+503 GLWSI
-508 EVRDNGCGV
+508 EVRDNGCGI
-517 SAGEIEGIYQKIDGY
+517 SAGEIENIHRKIDGY
-532 QRDLAA
+532 QKNLAA

-561 REPIRFDIRSSQ
+561 REAIQFDIRSS
-573 EGGTT
+573 EDGGTT

>member
-1 MFCAYAAL
+1 M
-9 IAVVV
+9 VVV
-14 VVVIALLLAFTRST
+14 AVIALLLFFTRST

-43 DMQELFSTFD
+43 DMQELSSAFD
-53 ALDTLASQVA
+53 ALDTLSTQVA

-74 LQDSD
+74 LLDDGSQ
-79 APDNYFRSNLMD
+79 DNYFHTHLMD
-91 SIRASSLLA
+91 SIRASSLLT

-114 FNTHGD
+114 FNAQGD

-130 DAAIKSALADA
+130 EEDIERTLADA
-141 QTLAALEERFA
+141 DSFAALERRFA
-152 DGEGAIV
+152 DGERVIV
-159 SGLHADRW
+159 SGLHDDPW
-167 SDNDS
+167 SDNRS

-184 SYSAKRYGFI
+184 AYSARNYGFI

-209 TRGDGAS
+209 ERGDGAS
-216 YVLLNDAGE
+216 YVLLNAEGE
-225 DVSPPGGVALPEAV
+225 DVSPASGVSLPDSI
-239 LSALPGRGETA
+239 LSHLPAPGETA
-250 EYTLDVDGGGM
+250 EYALDLDGGTTV
-261 IAFAE
+261 FAL
-266 RDSFSGWTLVR
+266 RDAFSGWTLVR
-277 LLPASLL
+277 MLPTGLL
-284 DAPYRQVYLQIVLVG
+284 DAPYRQVYLQIVLV
-299 SLLLAI
+299 SVLLLAI
-305 LLVVVYLLAD
+305 LLIVVYLLAD

-322 EFSAGIERINLNNL
+322 EFSAGIERISLDNL

-351 QALDRTF
+351 QALDRAF

-402 DDSPRT
+402 DGSPRT

-427 EQVSLEEDIANMRD
+427 EQVSLQEDIANMRD

-452 HFSYEIEACEDLRD
+452 HFSYVIETCDALRGQH
-466 LRVPRMTLQPLV
+466 VPRMTLQPLV

-491 PWRIGVRFACEN
+491 PWRIHVRFACEN
-503 GAWSI
+503 GFWSI
-508 EVRDNGCGV
+508 EVRDNGCGI
-517 SAGEIEGIYQKIDGY
+517 SAGEIENIHRKIDGY
-532 QRDLAA
+532 QKNLAA

-561 REPIRFDIRSSQ
+561 REAIQFDIRSS
-573 EGGTT
+573 EDGGTT

>member
-1 MFCAYAAL
+1 M
-9 IAVVV
+9 VVV
-14 VVVIALLLAFTRST
+14 AVIALLLFFTRST

-43 DMQELFSTFD
+43 DMQELSSAFD
-53 ALDTLASQVA
+53 ALDTLSTQVA

-74 LQDSD
+74 LLDDGSQ
-79 APDNYFRSNLMD
+79 DNYFHTHLMD
-91 SIRASSLLA
+91 SIRASSLLT

-114 FNTHGD
+114 FNAQGD

-130 DAAIKSALADA
+130 EEDIDQTLADA
-141 QTLAALEERFA
+141 DSFAALERRFA
-152 DGEGAIV
+152 DGERVIV
-159 SGLHADRW
+159 SGLHDDPW
-167 SDNDS
+167 SDNRS

-184 SYSAKRYGFI
+184 AYSARNYGFI

-209 TRGDGAS
+209 ERGDGAS
-216 YVLLNDAGE
+216 YVLLNAEGE
-225 DVSPPGGVALPEAV
+225 DVSPAGGVALPDSI
-239 LSALPGRGETA
+239 LSHLPAPGETA
-250 EYTLDVDGGGM
+250 EYALDLDGGTTV
-261 IAFAE
+261 FAL
-266 RDSFSGWTLVR
+266 RDAFSGWTLVR
-277 LLPASLL
+277 MLPTGLL
-284 DAPYRQVYLQIVLVG
+284 DAPYRQVYLQIVLV
-299 SLLLAI
+299 SVLLLAI
-305 LLVVVYLLAD
+305 LLIVVYLLAD

-322 EFSAGIERINLNNL
+322 EFSAGIERISLDNL

-351 QALDRTF
+351 QALDRAF

-402 DDSPRT
+402 DGSPRT

-427 EQVSLEEDIANMRD
+427 EQVSLQEDIANMRD

-452 HFSYEIEACEDLRD
+452 HFSYVIETCDALRGQH
-466 LRVPRMTLQPLV
+466 VPRMTLQPLV

-491 PWRIGVRFACEN
+491 PWRIHVRFACEN
-503 GAWSI
+503 GLWSI
-508 EVRDNGCGV
+508 EVRDNGCGI
-517 SAGEIEGIYQKIDGY
+517 SAGEIENIHRKIDGY
-532 QRDLAA
+532 QKNLAA

-561 REPIRFDIRSSQ
+561 REAIQFDIRSS
-573 EGGTT
+573 EDGGTT

>member
-1 MFCAYAAL
+1 M
-9 IAVVV
+9 VVV
-14 VVVIALLLAFTRST
+14 AVIALLLFFTRST

-43 DMQELFSTFD
+43 DMQELSSAFD
-53 ALDTLASQVA
+53 ALDTLSTQVA

-74 LQDSD
+74 LLDDGSQ
-79 APDNYFRSNLMD
+79 DNYFHTHLMD
-91 SIRASSLLA
+91 SIRASSLLT

-114 FNTHGD
+114 FNAQGD

-130 DAAIKSALADA
+130 EEDIDRTLAGADSF
-141 QTLAALEERFA
+141 AALERRFA
-152 DGEGAIV
+152 DGERVIV
-159 SGLHADRW
+159 SGLHDDPW
-167 SDNDS
+167 SDNRS

-184 SYSAKRYGFI
+184 AYSARNYGFI

-209 TRGDGAS
+209 ERGDGAS
-216 YVLLNDAGE
+216 YVLLNAEGE
-225 DVSPPGGVALPEAV
+225 DVSPAGGVALPDSI
-239 LSALPGRGETA
+239 LSHLPAPGETA
-250 EYTLDVDGGGM
+250 EYALDLDGGTTV
-261 IAFAE
+261 FAL
-266 RDSFSGWTLVR
+266 RDAFSGWTLVR
-277 LLPASLL
+277 LLPTSLL
-284 DAPYRQVYLQIVLVG
+284 DAPYRQVYLQIVLV
-299 SLLLAI
+299 SVLLLAI
-305 LLVVVYLLAD
+305 LLIVVYLLAD

-322 EFSAGIERINLNNL
+322 EFSAGIERISLDNL

-351 QALDRTF
+351 QALDRAF

-402 DDSPRT
+402 DGSPRT

-427 EQVSLEEDIANMRD
+427 EQVSLQEDIANMRD

-452 HFSYEIEACEDLRD
+452 HFSYVIETCDALRGQH
-466 LRVPRMTLQPLV
+466 VPRMTLQPLV

-491 PWRIGVRFACEN
+491 PWCIHVRFACEN
-503 GAWSI
+503 GLWSI
-508 EVRDNGCGV
+508 EVRDNGCGI
-517 SAGEIEGIYQKIDGY
+517 SAGEIENIHRKIDGY
-532 QRDLAA
+532 QKNLAA

-561 REPIRFDIRSSQ
+561 REAIQFDIRSS
-573 EGGTT
+573 EDGGTT

>member
-1 MFCAYAAL
+1 M
-9 IAVVV
+9 VVV
-14 VVVIALLLAFTRST
+14 AVIALLLFFTRST

-43 DMQELFSTFD
+43 DMQELSSAFD
-53 ALDTLASQVA
+53 ALDTLSTQVA

-74 LQDSD
+74 LLDDGSQ
-79 APDNYFRSNLMD
+79 DNYFHTHLMD
-91 SIRASSLLA
+91 SIRASSLLT

-114 FNTHGD
+114 FNAQGD

-130 DAAIKSALADA
+130 EEDIERTLADA
-141 QTLAALEERFA
+141 DSFAALERRFA
-152 DGEGAIV
+152 DGERVIV
-159 SGLHADRW
+159 SGLHDDPW
-167 SDNDS
+167 SDNRS
-172 VRLFSLIRPLST
+172 VRLLSLIRPLST
-184 SYSAKRYGFI
+184 AYSARNYGFI

-209 TRGDGAS
+209 ERGDGAS
-216 YVLLNDAGE
+216 YVLLNAEGE
-225 DVSPPGGVALPEAV
+225 DVSPAGGVALPDSILSNLPAPGEA
-239 LSALPGRGETA
+239 A
-250 EYTLDVDGGGM
+250 EYALDLDGGTTV
-261 IAFAE
+261 FAL
-266 RDSFSGWTLVR
+266 RDAFSGWTLVR
-277 LLPASLL
+277 MLPTGLL
-284 DAPYRQVYLQIVLVG
+284 DAPYRQVYLQIVLV
-299 SLLLAI
+299 SVLLLAI
-305 LLVVVYLLAD
+305 LLIVVYLLAD
-315 RISRPLR
+315 KISRPLR
-322 EFSAGIERINLNNL
+322 EFSAGIERISLDNL

-351 QALDRTF
+351 QALDRAF

-402 DDSPRT
+402 DGSPRT

-427 EQVSLEEDIANMRD
+427 EQVSLQEDIANMRD

-452 HFSYEIEACEDLRD
+452 HFSYVIETCDALRGQH
-466 LRVPRMTLQPLV
+466 VPRMTLQPLV

-491 PWRIGVRFACEN
+491 PWRIHVRFACEN
-503 GAWSI
+503 GLWSI
-508 EVRDNGCGV
+508 EVRDNGCGI
-517 SAGEIEGIYQKIDGY
+517 SAGEIENIHRKIDGY
-532 QRDLAA
+532 QKNLAA

-561 REPIRFDIRSSQ
+561 REAIQFDIRSS
-573 EGGTT
+573 EDGGTT

>member
-1 MFCAYAAL
+1 M
-9 IAVVV
+9 
-14 VVVIALLLAFTRST
+14 IALLLFFTRST

-43 DMQELFSTFD
+43 DMQELSSAFD
-53 ALDTLASQVA
+53 ALDTLSTQVA

-74 LQDSD
+74 LLDDGSQ
-79 APDNYFRSNLMD
+79 DNYFHTHLMD
-91 SIRASSLLA
+91 SIRASSLLT

-114 FNTHGD
+114 FNAQGD

-130 DAAIKSALADA
+130 EEDIERTLADA
-141 QTLAALEERFA
+141 DSFAALERRFA
-152 DGEGAIV
+152 DGERVIV
-159 SGLHADRW
+159 SGLHDDPW
-167 SDNDS
+167 SDNRS
-172 VRLFSLIRPLST
+172 VRLLSLIRPLST
-184 SYSAKRYGFI
+184 AYSARNYGFI

-209 TRGDGAS
+209 ERGDGAS
-216 YVLLNDAGE
+216 YVLLNAEGE
-225 DVSPPGGVALPEAV
+225 DVSPAGGVALPDSILSHLPVPGEA
-239 LSALPGRGETA
+239 A
-250 EYTLDVDGGGM
+250 EYALDLDGGTTV
-261 IAFAE
+261 FAL
-266 RDSFSGWTLVR
+266 RDAFSGWTLVR
-277 LLPASLL
+277 LLPTGLL
-284 DAPYRQVYLQIVLVG
+284 DAPYRQVYLQIVLV
-299 SLLLAI
+299 SVLLLAI

-315 RISRPLR
+315 KISRPLR
-322 EFSAGIERINLNNL
+322 EFSAGIERISLDNL

-351 QALDRTF
+351 QALDRAF

-402 DDSPRT
+402 DGSPRT

-427 EQVSLEEDIANMRD
+427 EQVSLQEDIANMRD

-452 HFSYEIEACEDLRD
+452 HFSYVIETCDALRGQH
-466 LRVPRMTLQPLV
+466 VPRMTLQPLV

-491 PWRIGVRFACEN
+491 PWRIHVRFACEN
-503 GAWSI
+503 GLWSI
-508 EVRDNGCGV
+508 EVRDNGCGI
-517 SAGEIEGIYQKIDGY
+517 SAGEIENIHRKIDGY
-532 QRDLAA
+532 QKNLAA

-561 REPIRFDIRSSQ
+561 REAIQFDIRSS
-573 EGGTT
+573 EDGGTT

>member
-1 MFCAYAAL
+1 M
-9 IAVVV
+9 
-14 VVVIALLLAFTRST
+14 
-28 NRDLERFHQQEVLAG
+28 
-43 DMQELFSTFD
+43 
-53 ALDTLASQVA
+53 
-63 SNTELLNFFIP
+63 
-74 LQDSD
+74 
-79 APDNYFRSNLMD
+79 
-91 SIRASSLLA
+91 
-100 TINSTDRR
+100 
-108 ALRISV
+108 
-114 FNTHGD
+114 
-120 YISAGTLYET
+120 
-130 DAAIKSALADA
+130 
-141 QTLAALEERFA
+141 
-152 DGEGAIV
+152 IV
-159 SGLHADRW
+159 SGLHDDPW
-167 SDNDS
+167 SDNRS

-184 SYSAKRYGFI
+184 AYSARNYGFI

-209 TRGDGAS
+209 ERGDGAS
-216 YVLLNDAGE
+216 YVLLNAEGE
-225 DVSPPGGVALPEAV
+225 DVSPAGGVALPDSI
-239 LSALPGRGETA
+239 LSHLPAPGETA
-250 EYTLDVDGGGM
+250 EYALDLDGGTTV
-261 IAFAE
+261 FAL
-266 RDSFSGWTLVR
+266 RDAFSGWTLVR
-277 LLPASLL
+277 MLPTGLL
-284 DAPYRQVYLQIVLVG
+284 DAPYRQVYLQIVLV
-299 SLLLAI
+299 SVLLLAI
-305 LLVVVYLLAD
+305 LLIVVYLLAD

-322 EFSAGIERINLNNL
+322 EFSAGIERISLDNL

-351 QALDRTF
+351 QALDRAF

-402 DDSPRT
+402 DGSPRT

-427 EQVSLEEDIANMRD
+427 EQVSLQEDIANMRD

-452 HFSYEIEACEDLRD
+452 HFSYVIETCDALRGQH
-466 LRVPRMTLQPLV
+466 VPRMTLQPLV

-491 PWRIGVRFACEN
+491 PWCIHVRFACEN
-503 GAWSI
+503 GLWSI
-508 EVRDNGCGV
+508 EVRDNGCGI
-517 SAGEIEGIYQKIDGY
+517 SAGEIENIHRKIDGY
-532 QRDLAA
+532 QKNLAA

-561 REPIRFDIRSSQ
+561 REAIQFDIRSS
-573 EGGTT
+573 EDSGTT

>member
-1 MFCAYAAL
+1 M
-9 IAVVV
+9 VVV
-14 VVVIALLLAFTRST
+14 AVIALLLFFTRST

-43 DMQELFSTFD
+43 DMQELSSAFD
-53 ALDTLASQVA
+53 ALDTLSTQVA

-74 LQDSD
+74 LLDDGSQ
-79 APDNYFRSNLMD
+79 DNYFHTHLMD
-91 SIRASSLLA
+91 SIRASSLLT

-114 FNTHGD
+114 FNAQGD

-130 DAAIKSALADA
+130 EEDIERTLADA
-141 QTLAALEERFA
+141 DSFAALERRFA
-152 DGEGAIV
+152 NGERVIV
-159 SGLHADRW
+159 SGLHDDPW
-167 SDNDS
+167 SDNRR

-184 SYSAKRYGFI
+184 AYSARNYGFI

-209 TRGDGAS
+209 ERGDGAS
-216 YVLLNDAGE
+216 YVLLNAEGE
-225 DVSPPGGVALPEAV
+225 DVSPAGGVALPDSV
-239 LSALPGRGETA
+239 LSHLPAPGETA
-250 EYTLDVDGGGM
+250 EYALDLDGGTTV
-261 IAFAE
+261 FAL
-266 RDSFSGWTLVR
+266 RDAFSGWTLVR
-277 LLPASLL
+277 LLPTGLL
-284 DAPYRQVYLQIVLVG
+284 DAPYRQVYWQIILVG
-299 SLLLAI
+299 ALLLAI
-305 LLVVVYLLAD
+305 LLIVVYLLAD

-322 EFSAGIERINLNNL
+322 EFSAGIERISLDNL

-351 QALDRTF
+351 QALDRAF

-402 DDSPRT
+402 DGSPRT

-427 EQVSLEEDIANMRD
+427 EQVSLQEDIANMRD

-452 HFSYEIEACEDLRD
+452 HFSYVIETCDALRGQH
-466 LRVPRMTLQPLV
+466 VPRMTLQPLV

-491 PWRIGVRFACEN
+491 PWRIHVRFACEN
-503 GAWSI
+503 GLWSI
-508 EVRDNGCGV
+508 EVRDNGCGI
-517 SAGEIEGIYQKIDGY
+517 SAGEIENIHRKIDGY
-532 QRDLAA
+532 QKNLAA

-561 REPIRFDIRSSQ
+561 REAIQFDIRSS
-573 EGGTT
+573 EDGGTT

>member
-1 MFCAYAAL
+1 M
-9 IAVVV
+9 VVV
-14 VVVIALLLAFTRST
+14 AVIALLLFFTRST

-43 DMQELFSTFD
+43 DMQELSSAFD
-53 ALDTLASQVA
+53 ALDTLSTQVA

-74 LQDSD
+74 LLDDGSQ
-79 APDNYFRSNLMD
+79 DNYFHTHLMD
-91 SIRASSLLA
+91 SIRASSLLT

-114 FNTHGD
+114 FNAQGD

-130 DAAIKSALADA
+130 EEDIERTLADA
-141 QTLAALEERFA
+141 DSFAALERRFA
-152 DGEGAIV
+152 DGERVIV
-159 SGLHADRW
+159 SGLHDDPW
-167 SDNDS
+167 SDNRS
-172 VRLFSLIRPLST
+172 VRLLSLIRPLST
-184 SYSAKRYGFI
+184 AYSARNYGFI

-209 TRGDGAS
+209 ERGDGAS
-216 YVLLNDAGE
+216 YVLLNAEGE
-225 DVSPPGGVALPEAV
+225 DVSPAGGVALPDSI
-239 LSALPGRGETA
+239 LSHLPAPGETA
-250 EYTLDVDGGGM
+250 EYALDLDGGTTV
-261 IAFAE
+261 FAL
-266 RDSFSGWTLVR
+266 RDAFSGWTLVR
-277 LLPASLL
+277 MLPTGLL
-284 DAPYRQVYLQIVLVG
+284 DAPYRQVYLQIVLV
-299 SLLLAI
+299 SVLLLAI
-305 LLVVVYLLAD
+305 LLIVVYLLAD

-322 EFSAGIERINLNNL
+322 EFSAGIERISLDNL

-351 QALDRTF
+351 QALDRAF

-402 DDSPRT
+402 DGSPRT

-427 EQVSLEEDIANMRD
+427 EQVSLQEDIANMRD

-452 HFSYEIEACEDLRD
+452 HFSYVIETCDALRGQH
-466 LRVPRMTLQPLV
+466 VPRMTLQPLV

-491 PWRIGVRFACEN
+491 PWRIHVRFACEN
-503 GAWSI
+503 GLWSI
-508 EVRDNGCGV
+508 EVRDNGCGI
-517 SAGEIEGIYQKIDGY
+517 SAGEIENIHRKIDGY
-532 QRDLAA
+532 QKNLAA

-561 REPIRFDIRSSQ
+561 REAIQFDIRSS
-573 EGGTT
+573 EDGGTT

>member
-1 MFCAYAAL
+1 M
-9 IAVVV
+9 VVV
-14 VVVIALLLAFTRST
+14 AVIALLLFFTRST

-43 DMQELFSTFD
+43 DMQELSSAFD
-53 ALDTLASQVA
+53 ALDTLSTQVA

-74 LQDSD
+74 LLDDGSQ
-79 APDNYFRSNLMD
+79 DNYFHTHLMD
-91 SIRASSLLA
+91 SIRASSLLT

-114 FNTHGD
+114 FNAQGD

-130 DAAIKSALADA
+130 EEDIERTLADA
-141 QTLAALEERFA
+141 DSFAALERRFA
-152 DGEGAIV
+152 DGERVIV
-159 SGLHADRW
+159 SGLHDDPW
-167 SDNDS
+167 SDNRS

-184 SYSAKRYGFI
+184 AYSARNYGFI

-209 TRGDGAS
+209 ERGDGAS
-216 YVLLNDAGE
+216 YVLLNAEGE
-225 DVSPPGGVALPEAV
+225 DVSPAGGVALPDSI
-239 LSALPGRGETA
+239 LSHLPAPGETA
-250 EYTLDVDGGGM
+250 EYALDLDGGTTV
-261 IAFAE
+261 FAL
-266 RDSFSGWTLVR
+266 RDAFSGWTLVR
-277 LLPASLL
+277 MLPTGLL
-284 DAPYRQVYLQIVLVG
+284 DAPYRQVYLQIVLV
-299 SLLLAI
+299 SVLLLAI
-305 LLVVVYLLAD
+305 LLIVVYLLAD

-322 EFSAGIERINLNNL
+322 EFSAGIERISLDNLV
-336 ASDIPLLSSSYTEEL
+336 SDIPLLSSSYTEEL
-351 QALDRTF
+351 QALDRAF

-402 DDSPRT
+402 DGSPRT

-427 EQVSLEEDIANMRD
+427 EQVSLQEDIANMRD

-452 HFSYEIEACEDLRD
+452 HFSYVIETCDALRGQH
-466 LRVPRMTLQPLV
+466 VPRMTLQPLV

-491 PWRIGVRFACEN
+491 PWCIHVRFACEN
-503 GAWSI
+503 GLWSI
-508 EVRDNGCGV
+508 EVRDNGCGI
-517 SAGEIEGIYQKIDGY
+517 SAGEIENIHRKIDGY
-532 QRDLAA
+532 QKNLAA

-561 REPIRFDIRSSQ
+561 REAIQFDIRSS
-573 EGGTT
+573 EDGGTT

>member
-1 MFCAYAAL
+1 M
-9 IAVVV
+9 VVV
-14 VVVIALLLAFTRST
+14 AVIALLLFFTRST

-43 DMQELFSTFD
+43 DMQELSSAFD
-53 ALDTLASQVA
+53 ALDTLSTQVA
-63 SNTELLNFFIP
+63 SNTGLLNFFIP
-74 LQDSD
+74 LLDDGSQ
-79 APDNYFRSNLMD
+79 DNYFHTHLMD
-91 SIRASSLLA
+91 SIRASSLLT

-114 FNTHGD
+114 FNAQGD

-130 DAAIKSALADA
+130 EEDIDRTLADA
-141 QTLAALEERFA
+141 DSFAALERRFA
-152 DGEGAIV
+152 DGERVIV
-159 SGLHADRW
+159 SGLHDDPW
-167 SDNDS
+167 SDNRS

-184 SYSAKRYGFI
+184 AYSARNYGFI

-209 TRGDGAS
+209 ERGDGAS
-216 YVLLNDAGE
+216 YVLLNAEGE
-225 DVSPPGGVALPEAV
+225 DVSPAGGVALPDSI
-239 LSALPGRGETA
+239 LSHLPAPGETA
-250 EYTLDVDGGGM
+250 EYALDLDGGTTV
-261 IAFAE
+261 FAL
-266 RDSFSGWTLVR
+266 RDAFSGWTLVR
-277 LLPASLL
+277 MLPTGLL
-284 DAPYRQVYLQIVLVG
+284 DAPYRQVYLQIVLV
-299 SLLLAI
+299 SVLLLAI
-305 LLVVVYLLAD
+305 LLIVVYLLAD

-322 EFSAGIERINLNNL
+322 EFSAGIERISLDNLV
-336 ASDIPLLSSSYTEEL
+336 SDIPLLSSSYTEEL
-351 QALDRTF
+351 QALDRAF

-402 DDSPRT
+402 DGSPRT

-427 EQVSLEEDIANMRD
+427 EQVSLQEDIANMRD

-452 HFSYEIEACEDLRD
+452 HFSYVIETCDALRGQH
-466 LRVPRMTLQPLV
+466 VPRMTLQPLV

-491 PWRIGVRFACEN
+491 PWCIHVRFACEN
-503 GAWSI
+503 GLWSI
-508 EVRDNGCGV
+508 EVRDNGCGI
-517 SAGEIEGIYQKIDGY
+517 SAGEIENIHRKIDGY
-532 QRDLAA
+532 QKNLAA

-561 REPIRFDIRSSQ
+561 REAIQFDIRSS
-573 EGGTT
+573 EDGGTT

>member
-1 MFCAYAAL
+1 M
-9 IAVVV
+9 VVV
-14 VVVIALLLAFTRST
+14 AVIALLLFFTRST

-43 DMQELFSTFD
+43 DMQELSSAFD
-53 ALDTLASQVA
+53 ALDTLSTQVA

-74 LQDSD
+74 LLDDGSQ
-79 APDNYFRSNLMD
+79 DNYFHTHLMD
-91 SIRASSLLA
+91 SIRASSLLT

-114 FNTHGD
+114 FNAQGD

-130 DAAIKSALADA
+130 EEDIERTLADA
-141 QTLAALEERFA
+141 DSFAALERRFA
-152 DGEGAIV
+152 DGERVIV
-159 SGLHADRW
+159 SGLHDDPW
-167 SDNDS
+167 SDNRS
-172 VRLFSLIRPLST
+172 VRLLSLIRPLST
-184 SYSAKRYGFI
+184 AYSARNYGFI

-209 TRGDGAS
+209 ERGDGAS
-216 YVLLNDAGE
+216 YVLLNAEGE
-225 DVSPPGGVALPEAV
+225 DVSPAGGVALPDSI
-239 LSALPGRGETA
+239 LSHLPAPGKTA
-250 EYTLDVDGGGM
+250 EYALDLDGGTTV
-261 IAFAE
+261 FAL
-266 RDSFSGWTLVR
+266 RDAFSGWTLVR
-277 LLPASLL
+277 MLPTGLL
-284 DAPYRQVYLQIVLVG
+284 DAPYRQVYLQIVLV
-299 SLLLAI
+299 SVLLLAI
-305 LLVVVYLLAD
+305 LLIVVYLLAD
-315 RISRPLR
+315 KISRPLR
-322 EFSAGIERINLNNL
+322 EFSAGIERISLDNL

-351 QALDRTF
+351 QALDRAF

-402 DDSPRT
+402 DGSPRT

-427 EQVSLEEDIANMRD
+427 EQVSLQEDIANMRD

-452 HFSYEIEACEDLRD
+452 HFSYVIETCDALRGQH
-466 LRVPRMTLQPLV
+466 VPRMTLQPLV

-491 PWRIGVRFACEN
+491 PWRIHVRFACEN
-503 GAWSI
+503 GLWSI
-508 EVRDNGCGV
+508 EVRDNGCGI
-517 SAGEIEGIYQKIDGY
+517 SAGEIENIHRKIDGY
-532 QRDLAA
+532 QKNLAA

-561 REPIRFDIRSSQ
+561 REAIQFDIRSS
-573 EGGTT
+573 EDGGTT

>member
-1 MFCAYAAL
+1 M
-9 IAVVV
+9 VVV
-14 VVVIALLLAFTRST
+14 VAVIALLLFFTRST

-43 DMQELFSTFD
+43 DMQELSSAFD
-53 ALDTLASQVA
+53 ALDTLSTQVA

-74 LQDSD
+74 LLDDGSQ
-79 APDNYFRSNLMD
+79 DNYFHTHLMD
-91 SIRASSLLA
+91 SIRASSLLT

-114 FNTHGD
+114 FNAQGD

-130 DAAIKSALADA
+130 EEDIERTLADA
-141 QTLAALEERFA
+141 DSFATLERRFA
-152 DGEGAIV
+152 DGERVIV
-159 SGLHADRW
+159 SGLHDDPW
-167 SDNDS
+167 SDNRS
-172 VRLFSLIRPLST
+172 VRLLSLIRPLST
-184 SYSAKRYGFI
+184 AYSARNYGFI

-209 TRGDGAS
+209 ERGDGAS
-216 YVLLNDAGE
+216 YVLLNAEGE
-225 DVSPPGGVALPEAV
+225 DVSPAGGVALPDSV
-239 LSALPGRGETA
+239 LSHLPAPGETA
-250 EYTLDVDGGGM
+250 EYALDLDGGTTV
-261 IAFAE
+261 FAL
-266 RDSFSGWTLVR
+266 RDAFSGWTLVR
-277 LLPASLL
+277 MLPTGLL
-284 DAPYRQVYLQIVLVG
+284 DAPYRQVYLQIVLV
-299 SLLLAI
+299 SVLLLAI
-305 LLVVVYLLAD
+305 LLIVVYLLAD

-322 EFSAGIERINLNNL
+322 EFSAGIERISLDNL

-351 QALDRTF
+351 QALDRAF

-402 DDSPRT
+402 DGSPRT

-427 EQVSLEEDIANMRD
+427 EQVSLQEDIANMRD

-452 HFSYEIEACEDLRD
+452 HFSYVIETCDALRGQH
-466 LRVPRMTLQPLV
+466 VPRMTLQPLV

-491 PWRIGVRFACEN
+491 PWCIHVRFACEN
-503 GAWSI
+503 GLWSI
-508 EVRDNGCGV
+508 EVRDNGCGI
-517 SAGEIEGIYQKIDGY
+517 SAGEIENIHRKIDGY
-532 QRDLAA
+532 QKNLAA

-561 REPIRFDIRSSQ
+561 REAIQFDIRSS
-573 EGGTT
+573 EDGGTT